1 MQNTI
6 WRIELEIDRWNSNQI
21 TCQTSASGILWNS
34 FSARFLKEF
43 SHFYVDK
50 WLSKYLHGKRAN
62 YNSPQS
68 VLHNLYMVFETFFTV
83 KFFLF
88 LLKEFLR
95 VLLLFCW
102 YHLQDRFNFFPAS
115 CYRKATELWAS
126 ASENCLIDGVGEDVV
141 RRPNAGV
148 LSARLIPAF
157 AEVHMHILHI
167 LAPCL
172 MYLRISSCGGTLWQ
186 DNRHIIGRNKYS
198 LAWKK

>member
-1 MQNTI
+1 MEKGLITTAQNQYYTI
-6 WRIELEIDRWNSNQI
+6 YTWI
-21 TCQTSASGILWNS
+21 
-34 FSARFLKEF
+34 
-43 SHFYVDK
+43 
-50 WLSKYLHGKRAN
+50 
-62 YNSPQS
+62 
-68 VLHNLYMVFETFFTV
+68 FETFFTV

-126 ASENCLIDGVGEDVV
+126 ASENCLIDVVGEDVV

-186 DNRHIIGRNKYS
+186 DNRHIICRNKYS
-198 LAWKK
+198 LAWKKNPEYWAKNVAIFRTDFWSFLTTNQLA

>member
-43 SHFYVDK
+43 AHFYVDK
-50 WLSKYLHGKRAN
+50 WLSKYLHGKRLITTA
-62 YNSPQS
+62 
-68 VLHNLYMVFETFFTV
+68 HNQYYTIYTWIFETFFTV

-126 ASENCLIDGVGEDVV
+126 ASENCLIDVVGEDVV

-157 AEVHMHILHI
+157 AEVHLYFTA
-167 LAPCL
+167 LSPPPCL
-172 MYLRISSCGGTLWQ
+172 MYLRISSCGGTL
-186 DNRHIIGRNKYS
+186 
-198 LAWKK
+198 